1 VRKSGA
7 LKKGEPARRVLIIV
21 SRDAPE
27 LYGHLTYA
35 FKGNHAVRVILD
47 RRRHAIPIVRADRRS
62 VSVET
67 ALRTLGWAVVRY
79 PIENMDVFYYVP
91 VPEVAAARV

>member
-1 VRKSGA
+1 MGVA
-7 LKKGEPARRVLIIV
+7 EPPKRVLIIV

-35 FKGNHAVRVILD
+35 FKGNRAVRVMLD
-47 RRRHAIPIVRADRRS
+47 RRRQSVPIVHADRRS
-62 VSVET
+62 SAVDI

-79 PIENMDVFYYVP
+79 PLENEDDFGYLPM
-91 VPEVAAARV
+91 PEVAAARV